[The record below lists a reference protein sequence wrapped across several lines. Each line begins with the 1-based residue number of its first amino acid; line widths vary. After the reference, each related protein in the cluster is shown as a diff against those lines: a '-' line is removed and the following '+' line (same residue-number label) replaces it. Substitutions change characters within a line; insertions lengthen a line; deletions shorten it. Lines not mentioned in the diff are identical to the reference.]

1 MVSSLQI
8 IKNLYWGIGEHPKH
22 CHVPLPI
29 DGRGKVTN
37 TDNGAPLS
45 TLAKRKYI
53 SLYYLLKIK
62 RRNYF
67 MSRRTRPLE
76 KKIRFT
82 KKELDYVQKKI
93 TYSRLDSFQ
102 SYAHTMLIQG
112 EVIQVDYSGLLS
124 LVSEVKRIGIN
135 INQVTKLANQFS
147 DISDKDIKDLNHQ
160 LENLTLMVN
169 KTLKAEIKKHSK
181 QREVDYLGLHQ
192 TFSNKNI

>member
-1 MVSSLQI
+1 
-8 IKNLYWGIGEHPKH
+8 
-22 CHVPLPI
+22 
-29 DGRGKVTN
+29 
-37 TDNGAPLS
+37 
-45 TLAKRKYI
+45 
-53 SLYYLLKIK
+53 
-62 RRNYF
+62 
-67 MSRRTRPLE
+67 MSRRERHIQRLVRFTPKENIYLN
-76 KKIRFT
+76 KKI
-82 KKELDYVQKKI
+82 KLSKM
-93 TYSRLDSFQ
+93 DSFQ
-102 SYAHTMLIQG
+102 LYAHTMLIQG

-181 QREVDYLGLHQ
+181 QREADYLGLHQ